1 MSRVGTKLKVLYG
14 EGDTEVLAVQ
24 AAAVERAGHSVEQAL
39 GRKAVL
45 EALKKGQF
53 DLVVLGQTLTRNDR
67 HHLVYMVKKTATA
80 TRVLVLHAD
89 GSRHPYVD
97 GCTDTGATLET
108 VLAKIAEVM
117 GQEPPTAQA
126 AAAAGG

>member
-1 MSRVGTKLKVLYG
+1 MSKVGVKLKVLYS
-14 EGDTEVLAVQ
+14 EGDTEVLAAQ
-24 AAAVERAGHSVEQAL
+24 AVAIEKAGHTVEQAL

-67 HHLVYMVKKTATA
+67 HHLVYMVKKANA
-80 TRVLVLHAD
+80 GTRVLVLHAD

-97 GCTDTGATLET
+97 GCTDTGASLET
-108 VLAKIAEVM
+108 VVAKIAELM
-117 GQEPPTAQA
+117 GQEPPAA
-126 AAAAGG
+126 RAAAAGR

>member
-1 MSRVGTKLKVLYG
+1 MSKVGTKLKVLYG
-14 EGDTEVLAVQ
+14 EADAEVLAAQ
-24 AAAVERAGHSVEQAL
+24 AAAIEKAGHTVEPAL

-45 EALKKGQF
+45 EELKKGQF

-67 HHLVYMVKKTATA
+67 HHLVYMVKKAATA

-97 GCTDTGATLET
+97 GCTDTGASLET

-117 GQEPPTAQA
+117 GEPPTAR
-126 AAAAGG
+126 AAAAGR

>member
-1 MSRVGTKLKVLYG
+1 MSKVGVKLKVLYS
-14 EGDTEVLAVQ
+14 EGDTEVLAAQ
-24 AAAVERAGHSVEQAL
+24 AVAIEKAGHTVEQAL

-67 HHLVYMVKKTATA
+67 HHLVYMVKKANA
-80 TRVLVLHAD
+80 GTRVLVLHAD

-97 GCTDTGATLET
+97 GCTDTGASLET
-108 VLAKIAEVM
+108 IVAKIAGVM
-117 GQEPPTAQA
+117 GQEPPAA
-126 AAAAGG
+126 RAAAAGR

>member
-1 MSRVGTKLKVLYG
+1 MSKVGVKLKVLYS
-14 EGDTEVLAVQ
+14 EGDTEVLAAQ
-24 AAAVERAGHSVEQAL
+24 AVAIEKAGHTVEQAL

-67 HHLVYMVKKTATA
+67 HHLVYMVKKANA
-80 TRVLVLHAD
+80 GTRVLVLHAD

-97 GCTDTGATLET
+97 GCTDTGASLET
-108 VLAKIAEVM
+108 VVAKIAGVM

-126 AAAAGG
+126 AAAGR

>member
-1 MSRVGTKLKVLYG
+1 MSKVGTKLKVLYG
-14 EGDTEVLAVQ
+14 EGDTEVLAAQ
-24 AAAVERAGHSVEQAL
+24 AAAIEKAGHTVEQAS

-45 EALKKGQF
+45 EALKKAQF

-67 HHLVYMVKKTATA
+67 HHLVYMVKKANPI

-97 GCTDTGATLET
+97 GCTDTGASLET
-108 VLAKIAEVM
+108 VLAKIADAT
-117 GQEPPTAQA
+117 GQEPPRAR

>member
-1 MSRVGTKLKVLYG
+1 MSKVGTKLKVLYG
-14 EGDTEVLAVQ
+14 EGDTEVLAAQ
-24 AAAVERAGHSVEQAL
+24 AAAIEKAGHIVEQAS

-45 EALKKGQF
+45 EALKKTQF

-67 HHLVYMVKKTATA
+67 HHLVYMVKKANPA

-97 GCTDTGATLET
+97 GCTDTGASLET
-108 VLAKIAEVM
+108 ILAKIADAL
-117 GQEPPTAQA
+117 GPEPPTAR
-126 AAAAGG
+126 AAAAGR

>member
-1 MSRVGTKLKVLYG
+1 MSKVGTKLKVLYG

-97 GCTDTGATLET
+97 GCTDTGASLET

-126 AAAAGG
+126 AAAGG

>member
-1 MSRVGTKLKVLYG
+1 MSKVGVKLKVLYS
-14 EGDTEVLAVQ
+14 EGDTEVLEAQAV
-24 AAAVERAGHSVEQAL
+24 AIEKAGHTVEQTL

-67 HHLVYMVKKTATA
+67 HHLVYMVKKANA
-80 TRVLVLHAD
+80 GTRVLVLHAD

-97 GCTDTGATLET
+97 GCTDTGASLET
-108 VLAKIAEVM
+108 VVAKIAGVM
-117 GQEPPTAQA
+117 GQEPPATR
-126 AAAAGG
+126 AAAAGR

>member
-1 MSRVGTKLKVLYG
+1 MSKVGVKLKVLYS
-14 EGDTEVLAVQ
+14 EGDTEVLAAQ
-24 AAAVERAGHSVEQAL
+24 AVAIEKAGHTVEQAL

-67 HHLVYMVKKTATA
+67 HHLVYMVKKANA
-80 TRVLVLHAD
+80 GTRVLVLHAD

-97 GCTDTGATLET
+97 GCTDTGASLET
-108 VLAKIAEVM
+108 VLAKIADAM
-117 GQEPPTAQA
+117 GQEPPTAR
-126 AAAAGG
+126 AAAAGR

>member
-1 MSRVGTKLKVLYG
+1 MSKVATKLKVLYG
-14 EGDTEVLAVQ
+14 EADTEVLAAQ
-24 AAAVERAGHSVEQAL
+24 AAAVEKAGHTVEQAL

-45 EALKKGQF
+45 EALKKAQF

-67 HHLVYMVKKTATA
+67 HHLVYMVKKAATA

-97 GCTDTGATLET
+97 GCTDTGASLET

-117 GQEPPTAQA
+117 GQEPPTAR
-126 AAAAGG
+126 AAAGGR

>member
-24 AAAVERAGHSVEQAL
+24 AAAVEKAGHTVEQAL

-67 HHLVYMVKKTATA
+67 HHLVYMVQKANA
-80 TRVLVLHAD
+80 GTRGLALH
-89 GSRHPYVD
+89 
-97 GCTDTGATLET
+97 
-108 VLAKIAEVM
+108 
-117 GQEPPTAQA
+117 
-126 AAAAGG
+126 AAGGGDPYADGGAD